1 MYVIGDDKLM
11 RQNKELKRRLHEAC
25 ERYNALMA
33 EHIKVVQDLYR
44 MQHEIPTGRSQDIGI

>member
-1 MYVIGDDKLM
+1 MHVIGVDKLM
-11 RQNKELKRRLHEAC
+11 RQNAELRRRLHEAC

-44 MQHEIPTGRSQDIGI
+44 MQH